1 MVLTRTL
8 LFSAI
13 FTTSIMQKNIKE
25 DMKYVIDHRVIRIA
39 VCSGVFHLI
48 HYRVPDSTG
57 DYSRN
62 SILDRFS
69 DQETE
74 RALLTLSSLFIIFE
88 RKIHVL
94 LCRKSTWRCIMNRQL
109 LIEMLVVMAIIMVV
123 VIAIIIQRVVF
134 GVDSATAVK
143 HVLDG
148 GKVTVKVI
156 NKVEQ
161 RRGN

>member
-1 MVLTRTL
+1 
-8 LFSAI
+8 
-13 FTTSIMQKNIKE
+13 
-25 DMKYVIDHRVIRIA
+25 
-39 VCSGVFHLI
+39 
-48 HYRVPDSTG
+48 
-57 DYSRN
+57 
-62 SILDRFS
+62 
-69 DQETE
+69 
-74 RALLTLSSLFIIFE
+74 
-88 RKIHVL
+88 
-94 LCRKSTWRCIMNRQL
+94 MNRQL